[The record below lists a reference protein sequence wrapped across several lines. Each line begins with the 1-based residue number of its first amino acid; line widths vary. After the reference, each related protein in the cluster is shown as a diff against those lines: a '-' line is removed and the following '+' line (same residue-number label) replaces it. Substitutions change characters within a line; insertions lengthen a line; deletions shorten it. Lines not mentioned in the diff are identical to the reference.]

1 MKLALVLG
9 ASSQSIAQKLIQ
21 TKDNL
26 VIDYFSDID
35 SLIDNS
41 IQRGYYFDR
50 ILFSS
55 NVVKSDMEGILGSL
69 DNYMREYCPHTNAV
83 MMCRKDSEEELASYF
98 STVFNSPLHT
108 ALLFSRTTLQTTLDS
123 AVEDIG
129 TLKQRYGVSNQVTI
143 SIEEDS
149 YDIPQPVQ
157 QTQNQQPRGKKKKKG
172 FFSRFAKEKSQN
184 VEQQNQNVTPQ
195 QDMQTQAT
203 PDMQND
209 FNENQYEG
217 YETSNESF
225 EEANTFNED
234 ENNIEMSYE
243 ENLEVEYEDTSS
255 NQDYEN
261 DEFSEENVES
271 DNFEDDS
278 DYSGES
284 KDEYDPNEPIDDVD
298 DIPLA
303 TVGGGMTFSNKADL
317 VGESVEITDV
327 SEVTEV
333 EDDDSFDEV
342 QGFNDADDD
351 SSDIEQSPHV
361 EIGID
366 VDGDGTEDE
375 ILNPDPIPEN
385 GVMSD
390 DLSLDEDEFSVS
402 ANIPQRNNTSI
413 SEVEDLDL
421 GDDLDI
427 GEDDYRKQAEQP
439 KVVEKIVEVEK
450 VVEKKVYVDSGKG
463 KRGNSALEA
472 ILSGRTHRI
481 FLVTGDRGSGVTT
494 TAWDLAKAFSRKV
507 QVLYV
512 DMDYITHGLLCHL
525 EYNQI
530 IKYDITQLKGITLC
544 KNRRSFEQCIINYDN
559 NIDLLT
565 CDYPIEV
572 SDENVYDTQSV
583 VIEMLQEYPVV
594 IFDVP
599 LEKLSLFDET
609 LLTCTTLINVEQS
622 TRGFMNLI
630 VQLENST
637 LPVRIKRRIVG
648 NGKLILT
655 KCNKTYKLKEIT
667 GHVSDIVDLEEV
679 NWLSMPILP
688 RTGAI
693 DAKFLAS
700 VVE

>member
-9 ASSQSIAQKLIQ
+9 ASSQSIAQKLVQ

-26 VIDYFSDID
+26 VIDYFMDLD

-41 IQRGYYFDR
+41 VQRGYYFDR

-69 DNYMREYCPHTNAV
+69 DRYLREYCPHTNAV
-83 MMCRKDSEEELASYF
+83 MMCRKDAEEDLANYF

-123 AVEDIG
+123 ATEDIG
-129 TLKQRYGVSNQVTI
+129 PLKQKYGVSSQVTI

-149 YDIPQPVQ
+149 YDIPKPEPSA
-157 QTQNQQPRGKKKKKG
+157 QNQQPQAKKKKKG
-172 FFSRFAKEKSQN
+172 FFSRFAKEK
-184 VEQQNQNVTPQ
+184 TPKVQ
-195 QDMQTQAT
+195 PQVQVPNPEGTMQTSAVQDT
-203 PDMQND
+203 Q
-209 FNENQYEG
+209 FEENENVNNE
-217 YETSNESF
+217 ETTSVNTAEDNMLSEEDDSPVEVSFESNNDTYF
-225 EEANTFNED
+225 EEASAEEEYEYTGNSDDSKYEV
-234 ENNIEMSYE
+234 ENNSQ
-243 ENLEVEYEDTSS
+243 S
-255 NQDYEN
+255 
-261 DEFSEENVES
+261 
-271 DNFEDDS
+271 
-278 DYSGES
+278 
-284 KDEYDPNEPIDDVD
+284 YDPNEPVD
-298 DIPLA
+298 DEDEED
-303 TVGGGMTFSNKADL
+303 MTLDTNIEEAA
-317 VGESVEITDV
+317 
-327 SEVTEV
+327 SEVEVNDV

-342 QGFNDADDD
+342 QGIHDADNDA
-351 SSDIEQSPHV
+351 SDIEQSPHV

-366 VDGDGTEDE
+366 LNGDGEVNKV
-375 ILNPDPIPEN
+375 LNPNAIPPN
-385 GVMSD
+385 GEITPSVDIDEDLFLDED
-390 DLSLDEDEFSVS
+390 DLSVD
-402 ANIPQRNNTSI
+402 ANTSKKNSSQEV
-413 SEVEDLDL
+413 SEVEELDL
-421 GDDLDI
+421 GDLDI
-427 GEDDYRKQAEQP
+427 GEDAYRKQAEQP
-439 KVVEKIVEVEK
+439 KVIEK
-450 VVEKKVYVDSGKG
+450 VVEKKIYVDRGKG
-463 KRGNSALEA
+463 KGNTSALDA

-507 QVLYV
+507 NVLYV
-512 DMDYITHGLLCHL
+512 DMDFVTHGLLCHL

-530 IKYDITQLKGITLC
+530 AKYDITQLKGVTLC

-565 CDYPIEV
+565 CDYPVEV

-599 LEKLSLFDET
+599 LSKLSLFDET

-679 NWLSMPILP
+679 NWLSMPIVP

>member
-9 ASSQSIAQKLIQ
+9 ASSQSIAQKLVQ

-26 VIDYFSDID
+26 VIDYFMDLD

-41 IQRGYYFDR
+41 VQRGYYFDR

-69 DNYMREYCPHTNAV
+69 DRYLREYCPHTNAV
-83 MMCRKDSEEELASYF
+83 MMCRKDAEEDLANYF

-123 AVEDIG
+123 ATEDIG
-129 TLKQRYGVSNQVTI
+129 LLKQKYGVSSQVTI

-149 YDIPQPVQ
+149 YDIPKPEQSV
-157 QTQNQQPRGKKKKKG
+157 QNQQPQAKKKKKG
-172 FFSRFAKEKSQN
+172 FFSRFAKEK
-184 VEQQNQNVTPQ
+184 TPKVQ
-195 QDMQTQAT
+195 PQVQVPNPEGIVQTSAIQDTQ
-203 PDMQND
+203 
-209 FNENQYEG
+209 FEENENVNNDVT
-217 YETSNESF
+217 TSVNTAEDSMFSEEDDSPVEVSFESNDDTYF
-225 EEANTFNED
+225 EEASAED
-234 ENNIEMSYE
+234 EYE
-243 ENLEVEYEDTSS
+243 YTGNS
-255 NQDYEN
+255 
-261 DEFSEENVES
+261 
-271 DNFEDDS
+271 DDS
-278 DYSGES
+278 KYEIENNDQS
-284 KDEYDPNEPIDDVD
+284 YDPNEPVD
-298 DIPLA
+298 DDEED
-303 TVGGGMTFSNKADL
+303 MTLDTNIE
-317 VGESVEITDV
+317 ESA
-327 SEVTEV
+327 SEVEVNDV

-342 QGFNDADDD
+342 QGIHDADNDA
-351 SSDIEQSPHV
+351 SDIEQSPHV

-366 VDGDGTEDE
+366 LNGDGEVNKV
-375 ILNPDPIPEN
+375 LNPNAIPPN
-385 GVMSD
+385 GEVTPSVDIDEDLFLDED
-390 DLSLDEDEFSVS
+390 DLSVDT
-402 ANIPQRNNTSI
+402 NTSKKNSSQEV
-413 SEVEDLDL
+413 SEVEELDL
-421 GDDLDI
+421 GDLDI
-427 GEDDYRKQAEQP
+427 GEDAYRKQAEQP
-439 KVVEKIVEVEK
+439 KVIEK
-450 VVEKKVYVDSGKG
+450 VVEKKIYVDRGKG
-463 KRGNSALEA
+463 KGSTSALDA

-507 QVLYV
+507 NVLYV
-512 DMDYITHGLLCHL
+512 DMDFVTHGLLCHL

-530 IKYDITQLKGITLC
+530 VKYDITQLKGITLC

-565 CDYPIEV
+565 CDYPVEV
-572 SDENVYDTQSV
+572 SDENIYDTQSV

-599 LEKLSLFDET
+599 LSKLSLFDET

-679 NWLSMPILP
+679 NWLSMPIVP